1 MKTVLYISYD
11 GMTDPLGQSQV
22 IPYLTG
28 LAKRGHHITVLSC
41 EKRHHFALLRERCE
55 RLFADCG
62 IEWHHVPYSK
72 RPPVLST
79 YVDLARMRRLG
90 KRFSAGR
97 RFDIVHCRT
106 ILSTLVGHSLA
117 RRLGAKLIFDMRGF
131 WADERVEGSLW
142 SLSNPIYRGLY
153 EYFKR
158 KERRFFREADLVI
171 TLTQRAREFIQ
182 SLGRGPGDV
191 AAIAVVPCCVDMD
204 HFSPES
210 LDREIVSR
218 HRREL
223 GLANDTFVL
232 AYLGSLGTRYMLRE
246 MIGFFAVVRR
256 EDRGARL
263 LIVTRDDPA
272 LIHSAASDAEV
283 DPSAISIVS
292 STYEEMPN
300 LIALADASIFFIKTG
315 VSGKAVSPTKQAE
328 LLAMG
333 VRVVCNSG
341 IGDCDEILGGT
352 GAGIVVERM
361 TEEAFLDAAARL
373 RARDGL
379 SGDEI
384 RQVALDRLSLESGIA
399 RYHDAWESL

>member
-1 MKTVLYISYD
+1 LKTVLYISYD

-28 LAKRGHHITVLSC
+28 LANRGHHITVLSC

-55 RLFADCG
+55 RAFAESG
-62 IEWHHVPYSK
+62 IEWHHVRYSK

-79 YVDLARMRRLG
+79 YFDLARMRHLG
-90 KRFSAGR
+90 KQLVRMQ

-106 ILSTLVGHSLA
+106 ILSALVGHSVA

-158 KERRFFREADLVI
+158 KERQLFREADLVI
-171 TLTQRAREFIQ
+171 TLTRRAKEFIQ
-182 SLGRGPGDV
+182 SLGGEPGDV
-191 AAIAVVPCCVDMD
+191 AEIAVVPCCVDTD
-204 HFSPES
+204 HFSPEAV
-210 LDREIVSR
+210 DAEIVSR

-223 GLANDTFVL
+223 GLASETFVL
-232 AYLGSLGTRYMLRE
+232 TYLGSLGTRYMLNE
-246 MIGFFAVVRR
+246 MMRFFAVVRR
-256 EDRGARL
+256 EHQGARF
-263 LIVTRDDPA
+263 LIVTQGDPA
-272 LIHSAASDAEV
+272 IIHSAALDAEV

-292 STYEEMPN
+292 STYEEIPN
-300 LIALADASIFFIKTG
+300 LIALADASVFFIKTG

-333 VRVVCNSG
+333 IPVVCNAG
-341 IGDCDEILGGT
+341 IGDCDEILGNT
-352 GAGIVVERM
+352 GAGVVVDQM
-361 TEEAFLDAAARL
+361 TEKAFQDAAAWL
-373 RARDGL
+373 RVRDGY
-379 SGDEI
+379 SGHEI
-384 RQVALDRLSLESGIA
+384 RQLALDRLSLKSGIA